1 MRDSVRAWDPAFP
14 DAEWRAA
21 VVEAQRAQ
29 QAYLEH
35 LQQSDDDLVHN
46 RLWLQLWRAERL
58 RDEILAAGT

>member
-1 MRDSVRAWDPAFP
+1 
-14 DAEWRAA
+14 

-35 LQQSDDDLVHN
+35 LQQSDDDLVHD